1 MFKKTTSYIFQKY
14 GEIFQDFS
22 QGSSILS
29 PGKKIKK
36 ISNKSVDF
44 LYYSESDTYLRVNE
58 GIVLLL
64 VQSRDDSEIEKFVI
78 HRVVRLEPGVRFN
91 FISITSSAKLEISTT
106 GNYTRNR
113 IKLDSPVE
121 YMPIRPRI
129 FVEEVLACYYQVRN
143 TSYSFAGESTNHWE
157 LTFIDNGELQTRVED
172 QDFELGQY
180 DLMFYMPNQFHNQY
194 TRADQTCSY
203 LTVMFDMKC
212 DNEHVDSLNQ
222 RVFKANR
229 EILDTINLFVKTS
242 EGDEPYQRELLV
254 SYLEQILIRLMYFDY
269 IDDLPVKTS
278 PMQQKFENE
287 LLNEVLIHINDNI
300 YSVITIENLC
310 NEFNISRSSLQQ
322 LFKTNLNM
330 APKQYISDLKL
341 NRSKQLIKESKYTI
355 SEISNILG
363 FASIHYF
370 SRKFKQQFGITPSD
384 YAKTIYN

>member
-22 QGSSILS
+22 YGSSILS

-36 ISNKSVDF
+36 INNKSIDF
-44 LYYSESDTYLRVNE
+44 LYYSNSDTYIRVNE
-58 GIVLLL
+58 GIVLLV
-64 VQSRDDSEIEKFVI
+64 VQSGDYEIEKFVV
-78 HRVVRLEPGVRFN
+78 HRVVRLEPGIKFN
-91 FISITSSAKLEISTT
+91 FICITSSAKIEISTT
-106 GNYTRNR
+106 GSYTKNR
-113 IKLDSPVE
+113 VKLEEPIV
-121 YMPIRPRI
+121 YQPIRPRI

-143 TSYSFAGESTNHWE
+143 TSYSFAGEITNHWE
-157 LTFIDNGELQTRVED
+157 LTFIDNGELQTRVEEE
-172 QDFELGQY
+172 DFELGQY
-180 DLMFYMPNQFHNQY
+180 DLMIYMPNQFHNQY
-194 TRADQTCSY
+194 TKADQTCSY
-203 LTVMFDMKC
+203 LTVMFDMQC
-212 DNEHVDSLNQ
+212 DKEHVETLNQ

-242 EGDEPYQRELLV
+242 NGDEPYQNELLV
-254 SYLEQILIRLMYFDY
+254 SYLEQILIRLIYFDS
-269 IDDLPVKTS
+269 IDDTPVKTS

-287 LLNEVLIHINDNI
+287 LLNEILIFINDNI
-300 YSVITIENLC
+300 YSVITIESLC

-322 LFKTNLNM
+322 LFKTNLNT

>member
-22 QGSSILS
+22 YGSSILS

-36 ISNKSVDF
+36 ISNKSIDF
-44 LYYSESDTYLRVNE
+44 LYYSNSDTYIRVNE
-58 GIVLLL
+58 GIVLLV
-64 VQSRDDSEIEKFVI
+64 VQSGDYEIEKFVV
-78 HRVVRLEPGVRFN
+78 HRVVRLEPGIKFN
-91 FISITSSAKLEISTT
+91 FICITSSAKIEISTT
-106 GNYTRNR
+106 GSYTKNR
-113 IKLDSPVE
+113 VKLEEPIV
-121 YMPIRPRI
+121 YQPIRPRI

-143 TSYSFAGESTNHWE
+143 TSYSFAGEITNHWE
-157 LTFIDNGELQTRVED
+157 LTFIDNGELQTRVEEE
-172 QDFELGQY
+172 DFELGQY
-180 DLMFYMPNQFHNQY
+180 DLMIYMPNQFHNQY
-194 TRADQTCSY
+194 TKADQTCSY
-203 LTVMFDMKC
+203 LTVMFDMQC
-212 DNEHVDSLNQ
+212 DKEHVETLNQ

-242 EGDEPYQRELLV
+242 NGDEPYQNELLV
-254 SYLEQILIRLMYFDY
+254 SYLEQILIRLIYFDS
-269 IDDLPVKTS
+269 IDDTPVKTS

-287 LLNEVLIHINDNI
+287 LLNEILIFINDNI
-300 YSVITIENLC
+300 YSVITIESLC

-322 LFKTNLNM
+322 LFKTNLNT